1 MCWYYFYKKRI
12 LFYKVHLRCQRP
24 FNLQVFHKKSAIKPA
39 IEALLGLKASMNA
52 WSASLFKRRRPLCLP
67 LPLQTV
73 RYVLRLRGKQ
83 PFLLCWEYTAAMTTH
98 CTYKFP
104 VNAFRVLN
112 RVTFSARGPYSKE
125 ASSLYQPKL
134 LLHLAFGHRL

>member
-1 MCWYYFYKKRI
+1 MVVWFPILFFNYFDSLTVSSLLSAPVIYIHYLFINNLFSIFIIIRLWKVCWYYFYKKRI

-24 FNLQVFHKKSAIKPA
+24 FNLQVFRKKSAIKPA

-73 RYVLRLRGKQ
+73 RYFGCEV
-83 PFLLCWEYTAAMTTH
+83 
-98 CTYKFP
+98 
-104 VNAFRVLN
+104 
-112 RVTFSARGPYSKE
+112 
-125 ASSLYQPKL
+125 SSRFYF
-134 LLHLAFGHRL
+134 A